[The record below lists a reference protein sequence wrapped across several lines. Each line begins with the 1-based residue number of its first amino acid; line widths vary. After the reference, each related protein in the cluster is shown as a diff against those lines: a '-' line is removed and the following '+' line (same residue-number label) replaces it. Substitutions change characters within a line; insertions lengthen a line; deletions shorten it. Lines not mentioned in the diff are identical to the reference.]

1 MIAPDC
7 SPQKDKY
14 SDQPDDRSFSL
25 NSGGSMSPAN
35 PVNPE
40 LRPALGPNSGVFV
53 GAIGSNHVITSGET
67 KTH

>member
-7 SPQKDKY
+7 SPKKDKY
-14 SDQPDDRSFSL
+14 SDQPDDRSFSS

-53 GAIGSNHVITSGET
+53 GQCTTVISFR
-67 KTH
+67 